1 MKIEQG
7 LFYTKDHEW
16 VKVEGDVATVGI
28 ADYAQEH
35 LGDIIY
41 VELPDVDDEFDK
53 GEAFSSVESV
63 KAATDVFLPVAG
75 TITEV
80 NEELEDEPGLLNQD
94 AYANWIVK
102 IKVSDPDTSDLM
114 DAAQYEAFVKEL

>member
-1 MKIEQG
+1 MKVEQG

-41 VELPDVDDEFDK
+41 VELPDIDDEFDK

-94 AYANWIVK
+94 PYGHWIAK
-102 IKVSDPDTSDLM
+102 LKVSDPDTSDLM